1 MSWVVSLDVKQ
12 CVYLSALYKVHI
24 GSSDLVTMYMVSDS
38 PCSLWDS
45 VSREQPLGRWVLL
58 LLRLPRPKI
67 NALSR

>member
-45 VSREQPLGRWVLL
+45 VSREQPLGR
-58 LLRLPRPKI
+58 
-67 NALSR
+67 